1 MEQRPGHLPLAVV
14 HPAYL
19 RLARVQPGQRLY
31 LGLDW
36 LVHLGQMRKGSDP
49 GLMLSLGLDVVLH
62 PGQRPYLGLERVL
75 HPGEMPYLGLERV
88 LYPCQRPY
96 RLAWPHLPQLPVR
109 SGTEKCAPRSQ
120 VRPAEE
126 LPRLE

>member
-1 MEQRPGHLPLAVV
+1 MEQRSDDLPLAVV

-19 RLARVQPGQRLY
+19 RLARVQPGQRPY

-36 LVHLGQMRKGSDP
+36 LVHLGQMRKGSHAR
-49 GLMLSLGLDVVLH
+49 GLDVVLH

-88 LYPCQRPY
+88 LYPCQRP
-96 RLAWPHLPQLPVR
+96 WPHLLMMQPQLLVS
-109 SGTEKCAPRSQ
+109 SGG
-120 VRPAEE
+120 
-126 LPRLE
+126 